1 MFEILTIG
9 ENPYRYSNVKNRDY
23 KEKLK
28 AEFEWVLLLL
38 FLLLREIS
46 LDFLFLL
53 REYNKTGQKNEWGLR
68 CKDPLLVNE
77 YQLDVFPVL
86 DVSRD
91 DFKALTK
98 VEAQFDFIIFLST
111 KKQVN
116 LTIFNICF
124 QVMKSCWDIEPA
136 DRPSFRDIVNQLDGM
151 KSYYDEN

>member
-1 MFEILTIG
+1 MST
-9 ENPYRYSNVKNRDY
+9 P
-23 KEKLK
+23 LK
-28 AEFEWVLLLL
+28 DIFM
-38 FLLLREIS
+38 LREIS
-46 LDFLFLL
+46 LDFLFF

-86 DVSRD
+86 DVSKD

-98 VEAQFDFIIFLST
+98 VKL
-111 KKQVN
+111 QVN
-116 LTIFNICF
+116 FAIFQPKQLDLTILPKQI
-124 QVMKSCWDIEPA
+124 QVMKSCWDIEPG

>member
-1 MFEILTIG
+1 M
-9 ENPYRYSNVKNRDY
+9 
-23 KEKLK
+23 
-28 AEFEWVLLLL
+28 LL

-46 LDFLFLL
+46 LDFLFFL

-116 LTIFNICF
+116 LTIFNIFF